1 MKYFAV
7 SLTGLKE
14 TVIREIKNVDQ
25 MPIFVSEKINHSH
38 KYLSISDTGIIDV
51 NTMVPLYIYGS
62 LTVDCIVSEEL
73 DIVYNKAQGYPAEES
88 FMWWAIDSV
97 YKFMHPCVV

>member
-7 SLTGLKE
+7 SSTGLKE

-25 MPIFVSEKINHSH
+25 MPVFVSEKINHSH
-38 KYLSISDTGIIDV
+38 KYLSISETGVIDV
-51 NTMVPLYIYGS
+51 NTMAPLYIYGA

-73 DIVYNKAQGYPAEES
+73 EILYNKAQGYPAEDS
-88 FMWWAIDSV
+88 FKNWAIESV
-97 YKFMHPCVV
+97 SKNIA